1 MEHKDTKKEIKGK
14 KRRSLEA
21 SKQLINTPLT
31 EYMTT
36 MMIKHVKYIAVVQV
50 TGLRQ
55 LLLAY
60 LFSNIVHWLKRERQL
75 KEPHR
80 HTDWILGRVD

>member
-1 MEHKDTKKEIKGK
+1 MMEHKDTKKEIKGK
-14 KRRSLEA
+14 GRRSLVA

-36 MMIKHVKYIAVVQV
+36 MMIKHVKYTAVVQV

-55 LLLAY
+55 LLVY

-80 HTDWILGRVD
+80 YTDRILGRVD